1 MWPLGR
7 PKAAKSGNISL
18 VAFLLLLSALSR
30 SRANILCH
38 AAALVVNYALQA
50 AMLFAEPELPPDHRT
65 ATLYE
70 VLAVGVFVDH
80 ELNNPLI

>member
-1 MWPLGR
+1 LWPLGR

-38 AAALVVNYALQA
+38 AAALAVNDALQA
-50 AMLFAEPELPPDHRT
+50 AILLPNSEALPDLRT
-65 ATLYE
+65 TTL
-70 VLAVGVFVDH
+70 
-80 ELNNPLI
+80 N

>member
-50 AMLFAEPELPPDHRT
+50 AMLFAEKRVFC
-65 ATLYE
+65 AGTLAGE
-70 VLAVGVFVDH
+70 RS
-80 ELNNPLI
+80 